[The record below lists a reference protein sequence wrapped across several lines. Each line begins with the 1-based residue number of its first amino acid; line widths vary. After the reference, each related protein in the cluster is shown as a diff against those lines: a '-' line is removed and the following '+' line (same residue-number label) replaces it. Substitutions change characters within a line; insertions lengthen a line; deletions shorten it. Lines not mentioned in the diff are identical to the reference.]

1 MDDVDDIVA
10 QKKKQAALLALAQLR
25 DSQPESSQ
33 GSMAVPGE
41 SLADKSARLS
51 ADTQRHIEENESSP
65 MGMANQIASKFGL
78 VKKLLGASTD
88 NYGVPSD
95 TVDQDIAKTATMGN
109 DAFEKNRQD
118 LEDIQNKKNVMFA
131 VQKAQQLQQQA
142 HPQDSTTAMAQSLQ
156 DNQSLA
162 NSMSNNSDL
171 NKAEMLKKWA
181 KTLGR

>member
-1 MDDVDDIVA
+1 MDDIDDILA
-10 QKKKQAALLALAQLR
+10 QKKKQAALLALAQMR
-25 DSQPESSQ
+25 DAQPEASQ

-51 ADTQRHIEENESSP
+51 ADTQKHIEENESSP

-88 NYGVPSD
+88 NYGVPSN
-95 TVDQDIAKTATMGN
+95 TVDQDIAKTATMNN

-118 LEDIQNKKNVMFA
+118 LEDISNKNKAMFA
-131 VQKAQQLQQQA
+131 INQAQQLQQQA
-142 HPQDSTTAMAQSLQ
+142 KPQDSTAAMAQSLQ
-156 DNQSLA
+156 ANPALA
-162 NSMSNNSDL
+162 SAMSNNEDMK
-171 NKAEMLKKWA
+171 KAEMLKNWA